1 VTTVTEYW
9 NNPLVQAAVW
19 SLATIG
25 LYLLAK
31 RIYGRWH
38 RWWQMP
44 LALAPALLIV
54 LVWALRVPYSRYHD
68 SAGWLL
74 TMLGPVTVA
83 FAVPIYEQRRLI
95 RRYWAILS
103 IGMLA
108 GSATAFVTSWIF
120 ASVLGIDGPLRLSL
134 LPRSISTP
142 FAMDVS
148 KDIGGTAD
156 LTAVFVIV
164 TGVLGSIVGGFLA
177 DRLPLRSALARGAM
191 LGVAAHGAG
200 TAKANEL
207 GREEGSVA
215 GLLMVLVGMLNVLG
229 ATVFSLFR

>member
-1 VTTVTEYW
+1 MTAATEFW
-9 NNPLVQAAVW
+9 NHPLVQAVVW
-19 SLATIG
+19 SLLTIA
-25 LYLLAK
+25 LYLVA
-31 RIYGRWH
+31 RYAYRRWH

-54 LVWALRVPYSRYHD
+54 LVWLMGESYSRYHD

-108 GSATAFVTSWIF
+108 GSATAFATSWAF
-120 ASVLGIDGPLRLSL
+120 ASVLGIDGALRLSL

-148 KDIGGTAD
+148 RDIGGTAD

-207 GREEGSVA
+207 GAEEGSVA
-215 GLLMVLVGMLNVLG
+215 GLLMVLVGTLDVLG
-229 ATVFSLFR
+229 ASVFTLFR

>member
-9 NNPLVQAAVW
+9 NNPLVQAAIW

-31 RIYGRWH
+31 LVYGRWH

-95 RRYWAILS
+95 RRYWGVLG

-207 GREEGSVA
+207 GQEEGSVA
-215 GLLMVLVGMLNVLG
+215 GLLMILVGMLNVLG

>member
-1 VTTVTEYW
+1 VASVIEFW
-9 NNPLVQAAVW
+9 NNALVQAAVW
-19 SLATIG
+19 SLLTIG

-31 RIYGRWH
+31 YAYGRWH

-54 LVWALRVPYSRYHD
+54 LVWLMGEPYSRYHD

-83 FAVPIYEQRRLI
+83 FAVPIYEQRSLI
-95 RRYWAILS
+95 RRYWAVLG
-103 IGMLA
+103 IGMVA
-108 GSATAFVTSWIF
+108 GSATAFLTSWGL
-120 ASVLGIDGPLRLSL
+120 ASVLGINGALRLSL

-142 FAMDVS
+142 FAVDVA

-207 GREEGSVA
+207 GTEEGAVA
-215 GLLMVLVGMLNVLG
+215 GLLMVLVGMFNVVG
-229 ATVFSLFR
+229 ASIFALFR

>member
-1 VTTVTEYW
+1 MNAAVEFW
-9 NNPLVQAAVW
+9 NQPLVQAVVW
-19 SLATIG
+19 SLLTIA
-25 LYLLAK
+25 LYLAAKLAY
-31 RIYGRWH
+31 RRWH
-38 RWWQMP
+38 QWWQMP
-44 LALAPALLIV
+44 LALAPALLIL
-54 LVWALRVPYSRYHD
+54 LVWAMHVPYSRYHD

-95 RRYWAILS
+95 RRYWAVLS

-108 GSATAFVTSWIF
+108 GSATAFLTSWAF
-120 ASVLGIDGPLRLSL
+120 ASLMGIDGTLRLSL

-142 FAMDVS
+142 FAVDVS
-148 KDIGGTAD
+148 RDIGGTAD

-164 TGVLGSIVGGFLA
+164 TGVLGSLVGGFLA
-177 DRLPLRSALARGAM
+177 ERLPLRSALARGAM

-207 GREEGSVA
+207 GPEEGSIA
-215 GLLMVLVGMLNVLG
+215 GLLMVLVGMLDVLG
-229 ATVFSLFR
+229 ATVFALFR

>member
-1 VTTVTEYW
+1 VTEFW
-9 NNPLVQAAVW
+9 HTPLVQAAVW
-19 SLATIG
+19 SLLTIG
-25 LYLLAK
+25 LYLVAK
-31 RIYGRWH
+31 YAYARWR

-44 LALAPALLIV
+44 LALAPALLIF
-54 LVWALRVPYSRYHD
+54 LVWLLGEPYSRYHA

-83 FAVPIYEQRRLI
+83 FAVPIYENRHLI
-95 RRYWAILS
+95 RRYWAILG
-103 IGMLA
+103 IGMVA
-108 GSATAFVTSWIF
+108 GSATAFLTSWVF
-120 ASVLGIDGPLRLSL
+120 ASILGIDGALRLSL

-142 FAMDVS
+142 FAVDVS
-148 KDIGGTAD
+148 RDIGGTAD

-200 TAKANEL
+200 TAKASEL
-207 GREEGSVA
+207 GTEEGAVA

-229 ATVFSLFR
+229 ASIFSFFR